1 VFLPEGSHSPVFQAG
16 QNTRDG
22 LVGHVPSDGIFDL
35 ELLLL
40 LVEST
45 ANDVEIDGLN
55 DEVLQLADG
64 GNI

>member
-1 VFLPEGSHSPVFQAG
+1 MFQAG

-35 ELLLL
+35 ELLLF

-45 ANDVEIDGLN
+45 ADDVKIDGLN